1 VFGLSRAGIGAV
13 LHRVAKLLVSVGSLD
28 QIDAELQQR
37 KKAPVAEIWFDP
49 PAITGT
55 RIIASTSADAAG
67 SQVIMH
73 PQSSVDIEIFAQ
85 TLTCKSR
92 SVKIT

>member
-67 SQVIMH
+67 SQIMH